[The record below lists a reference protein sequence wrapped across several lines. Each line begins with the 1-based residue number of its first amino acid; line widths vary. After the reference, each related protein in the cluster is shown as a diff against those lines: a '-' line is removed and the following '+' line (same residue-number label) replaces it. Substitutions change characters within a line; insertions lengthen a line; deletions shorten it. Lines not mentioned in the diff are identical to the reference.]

1 MSLLSYLRTQWEYLL
16 AIAGFLASIAAMV
29 FLIVLWKR
37 IDLAGIALGSAFA
50 CWWAACAF
58 AEHAAMRELMSA
70 RRQQRAEDLKGDVV

>member
-1 MSLLSYLRTQWEYLL
+1 MTLAAYLRAHWEYLL

-29 FLIVLWKR
+29 FLIVVWKR
-37 IDLAGIALGSAFA
+37 IDLAGIALASVFA

-70 RRQQRAEDLKGDVV
+70 SRQHCAKDLER